1 MITDADETL
10 LWCQFSFGV
19 QSTQVGS
26 RYMSESF
33 GERDTE
39 ACQVSASDKCRV
51 ARTRVRKV
59 VEIGPRIDSDV

>member
-39 ACQVSASDKCRV
+39 ACAKFQLPIN
-51 ARTRVRKV
+51 V
-59 VEIGPRIDSDV
+59 VWRELEFVKSWK